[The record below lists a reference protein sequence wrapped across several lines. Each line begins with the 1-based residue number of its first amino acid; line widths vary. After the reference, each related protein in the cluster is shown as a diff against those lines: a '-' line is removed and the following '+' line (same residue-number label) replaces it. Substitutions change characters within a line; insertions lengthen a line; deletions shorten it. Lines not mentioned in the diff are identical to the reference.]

1 MPADSSAPRRVTLN
15 DLLDLKLVS
24 DPQLSPDGRRL
35 AWVVGEANKTD
46 TPKPRSRVWA
56 MALDGGSPRPLTGEH
71 HTDAAPRWS
80 PDGRHLLFISDRKEA
95 GKPRL
100 YLMPVGGPESVGGE
114 AELLWPSVGDVSQP
128 CWSADGRRVACL
140 MTDLETDEQRKRKER
155 KDDPQVFDEE
165 PRFDRLWVVDLE
177 TRRCSRSG
185 STRCVTGERVH
196 VWEFDESPDGSR
208 FVALVSDRRGED
220 AWYSARLV
228 TVPAAGGEATL
239 LCTTGKQYAMPRW
252 SPDGRWI
259 AFLSCTWSDR
269 GVIGGD
275 MWVVSADG
283 AGEPRLDAQRQR
295 RGPDPGPRNLTAGSS
310 VSVSCLAWEPESAGI
325 LFLGYG
331 EGQLTAGRVDRDTGA
346 TERFWTEPIT
356 AAERSQPRFTLD
368 RTAQTMALAREDPAH
383 PRDLWTYSR
392 AGGWQRRTELHLS
405 LANISWGA
413 VEELSWQSADGR
425 AIQGLVVHPVDAPR
439 SAVAPLIV
447 LIHGGPA
454 SLWPY
459 RLAAG
464 GTSDWA
470 QWLAAHGYRVL
481 LPNPRGSL
489 GWGVPFTEA
498 NLGDMGGRDLQDI
511 LAGVEALV
519 EAGLADPARIGI
531 GGWSYGGY
539 MTAWAVTRPA
549 AELRYPFRAAVMGAG
564 IANWLSFHGTA
575 EIPAWDAL
583 FWQAS
588 PYERD
593 GPYQQFSPIHHIQNA
608 RTPTLIL
615 HGGDDHTVPAS
626 QAQEFY
632 QALKERAV
640 PTQLVLYPREGHPI
654 QEREHQ
660 RDMLERILAWYNQ
673 HLLG

>member
-1 MPADSSAPRRVTLN
+1 MPTDSSAPRRVTLA
-15 DLLDLKLVS
+15 DLLDLKQVS

-35 AWVVGEANKTD
+35 AWVVAEANKTD
-46 TPKPRSRVWA
+46 TPKPRSRIWA
-56 MALDGGSPRPLTGEH
+56 MTLDGGSAGPLTGEH
-71 HTDAAPRWS
+71 RTDAAPRWS
-80 PDGRHLLFISDRKEA
+80 PGTLWVGRHLLFISDRKEA

-100 YLMPVGGPESVGGE
+100 YLLPLGGPDSIGGE
-114 AELLWPSVGDVSQP
+114 AELLWPSAGDVSQS
-128 CWSADGRRVACL
+128 CWSRDGRRVACL
-140 MTDLETDEQRKRKER
+140 MTDPETDEQRKRKEQ

-165 PRFDRLWVVDLE
+165 LKFDRLWVIDVE
-177 TRRCSRSG
+177 TRAA
-185 STRCVTGERVH
+185 RCVTGERVH
-196 VWEFDESPDGSR
+196 LWEFDESPDGNR
-208 FVALVSDRRGED
+208 FVALVSDRPGED
-220 AWYSARLV
+220 AWYTARLV
-228 TVPAAGGEATL
+228 TVPAAGGDATP

-275 MWVVSADG
+275 VWVADVDGG
-283 AGEPRLDAQRQR
+283 AL
-295 RGPDPGPRNLTAGSS
+295 RNLTAESG
-310 VSVSCLAWEPESAGI
+310 VSASCLAWEPDSTGI

-331 EGQLTAGRVDRDTGA
+331 EGQLTAGRIDRENGA
-346 TERFWTEPIT
+346 MERFWTEPIT

-383 PRDLWTYSR
+383 PRDLWTFSR
-392 AGGWQRRTELHLS
+392 AGGWQRRTDLHPS
-405 LANISWGA
+405 LADVAWAA
-413 VEELSWQSADGR
+413 VEARTWHSADGR
-425 AIQGLVVHPVDAPR
+425 AIQGLVVHPVDAPP
-439 SAVAPLIV
+439 SAPAPLIV

-464 GTSDWA
+464 GTTDWA

-511 LAGVEALV
+511 VAGVEDLV
-519 EAGLADPARIGI
+519 KSGLADPARIGV

-539 MTAWAVTRPA
+539 MTAWAVTRPE
-549 AELRYPFRAAVMGAG
+549 AEIRITRCAGTRFRAAVMGAG

-588 PYERD
+588 PYAPN
-593 GPYQQFSPIHHIQNA
+593 GLYQQCSPIHHVHHA

-632 QALKERAV
+632 QALKERSV
-640 PTQLVLYPREGHPI
+640 PTQLVIYPREGHPI

-660 RDMLERILAWYNQ
+660 RDMLERLLAWYNR
-673 HLLG
+673 HLLE

>member
-1 MPADSSAPRRVTLN
+1 MPTDFSAPRRVTLA
-15 DLLDLKLVS
+15 DLLDLKQVS

-56 MALDGGSPRPLTGEH
+56 MALDGGTARPLTGDH
-71 HTDAAPRWS
+71 GTDAWPRWS
-80 PDGRHLLFISDRKEA
+80 PDGQHLLFISDRREA

-100 YLMPVGGPESVGGE
+100 YLLPLGGPDSVVGE

-128 CWSADGRRVACL
+128 CWWTDGRRVACL
-140 MTDLETDEQRKRKER
+140 MTDPDTDEQRKRKAQ

-165 PRFDRLWVVDLE
+165 PRFDRLWMIDVE
-177 TRRCSRSG
+177 TQGYPRGG
-185 STRCVTGERVH
+185 STWRVTSERVH
-196 VWEFDESPDGSR
+196 VWEFDGSPDGTR
-208 FVALVSDRRGED
+208 FVALVSDRPGED

-228 TVPAAGGEATL
+228 TVPAAGGDAVP
-239 LCTTGKQYAMPRW
+239 LCTTDKQYAMPRW

-269 GVIGGD
+269 GVVGGD
-275 MWVVSADG
+275 VWVVDADG
-283 AGEPRLDAQRQR
+283 GI
-295 RGPDPGPRNLTAGSS
+295 PRNLTAESGISA
-310 VSVSCLAWEPESAGI
+310 SCLAWEPDSAGI

-331 EGQLTAGRVDRDTGA
+331 NGQLTAGRIDRGGTRAAGPGGM
-346 TERFWTEPIT
+346 ERFWTEPIT

-383 PRDLWTYSR
+383 PRDLWTFSR
-392 AGGWQRRTELHLS
+392 AGGWQRRTDLHPS
-405 LANISWGA
+405 LANIAWGA
-413 VEELSWQSADGR
+413 VEERSWHSADGR
-425 AIQGLVVHPVDAPR
+425 AIQGLVVHPVDAPP
-439 SAVAPLIV
+439 SPAGGYPAAPLIV

-464 GTSDWA
+464 GTTDWA

-489 GWGVPFTEA
+489 GCGVPFTEA

-511 LAGVEALV
+511 LAGVEELV
-519 EAGLADPARIGI
+519 QSGLADPARIGV

-539 MTAWAVTRPA
+539 MTAWAVTRPE
-549 AELRYPFRAAVMGAG
+549 AEIRYPFRAAVVGAG
-564 IANWLSFHGTA
+564 ISNWLSFHGTA

-588 PYERD
+588 PYEPD
-593 GPYQQFSPIHHIQNA
+593 GRYQQSSPIHHVQNVS
-608 RTPTLIL
+608 TPTLIL

-632 QALKERAV
+632 QALKERSV

-660 RDMLERILAWYNQ
+660 RDMLERLLAWYNR
-673 HLLG
+673 HLLA